1 MHKHGGDVYQYP
13 NFIDFSANINLLG
26 TPPQV
31 LERVRSAAEGIL
43 HYPQPGSGRLR
54 HAIAQLEQVQ
64 PEQVIC
70 GNGAAEVIFSL
81 ALAQKPK
88 RALLFAPTFQEYEQ
102 ALRSVGCEIRREYLR
117 PEQGFRLQKE
127 NLLSITS
134 EIDLVFLCNPNNP
147 TGILT
152 ERGML
157 ERLADRC
164 RQAGAVLA
172 VDECFLDFV
181 SLGQG
186 GFPVPCSMKKYLR
199 QYPNLFIIKAFT
211 KTFGMP
217 GLRLGYGLCGDE
229 ERLARMREV
238 TQPWNV
244 SVLAQ
249 EAGIAAAKE
258 KAFLEETRKALET
271 EKSFLLE
278 HLLQYRPE
286 HMAGAEER
294 EPALGE
300 CHERLETER
309 MAGTEG
315 KKPFYIR
322 IYGHEAN
329 FIFFRSRIGLAAEM
343 KKFGILIR
351 DCSNFPGLEE
361 GWYRIAVRPREEN
374 EIFVQALQ
382 KIEKTDG
389 ALVLI

>member
-26 TPPQV
+26 TPPKV
-31 LERVRSAAEGIL
+31 LERVRSAAEEIL
-43 HYPQPGSGRLR
+43 HYPQPGSGKLR
-54 HAIAQLEQVQ
+54 HAIAELEQVQ
-64 PEQVIC
+64 PQQVFC

-102 ALRSVGCEIRREYLR
+102 ALRSVGCKIRREYLR
-117 PEQGFRLQKE
+117 LEQGFRLREE
-127 NLLSITS
+127 NLLSITP

-152 ERGML
+152 EPGML
-157 ERLADRC
+157 KRLADRC

-172 VDECFLDFV
+172 VDECFLDFASLERDISPV
-181 SLGQG
+181 S
-186 GFPVPCSMKKYLR
+186 CSMKKYLR

-217 GLRLGYGLCGDE
+217 GLRLGYGLCGNE

-278 HLLQYRPE
+278 HLMQYRPE
-286 HMAGAEER
+286 RGAEAE
-294 EPALGE
+294 EK
-300 CHERLETER
+300 
-309 MAGTEG
+309 EG
-315 KKPFYIR
+315 FFIR
-322 IYGHEAN
+322 IYGCGAN
-329 FIFFRSRIGLAAEM
+329 FIFFRSRIGLASEM

-361 GWYRIAVRPREEN
+361 GWYRIAVRPRKEN
-374 EIFVQALQ
+374 EVFVQALRE
-382 KIEKTDG
+382 IEKQIKLWD
-389 ALVLI
+389 